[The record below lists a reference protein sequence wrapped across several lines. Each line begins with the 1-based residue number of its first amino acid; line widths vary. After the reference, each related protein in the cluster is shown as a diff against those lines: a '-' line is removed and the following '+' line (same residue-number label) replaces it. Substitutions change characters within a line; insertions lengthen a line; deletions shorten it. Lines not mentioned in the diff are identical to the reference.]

1 VRVEYEPLPP
11 CADLLFAGKLEGN
24 AGKDRSQ
31 RSNFLADAYTDAE
44 VIAMFDAE
52 VSPLREWLMMT
63 WFVCYIVAKLA
74 REYNIRALAASA
86 LSALGSPSP

>member
-1 VRVEYEPLPP
+1 MDPTPKPTPSFQVRVEYEPLPP

-52 VSPLREWLMMT
+52 VSHRHDPLRELLT
-63 WFVCYIVAKLA
+63 ILFV
-74 REYNIRALAASA
+74 RETAHFFLKKVT
-86 LSALGSPSP
+86 